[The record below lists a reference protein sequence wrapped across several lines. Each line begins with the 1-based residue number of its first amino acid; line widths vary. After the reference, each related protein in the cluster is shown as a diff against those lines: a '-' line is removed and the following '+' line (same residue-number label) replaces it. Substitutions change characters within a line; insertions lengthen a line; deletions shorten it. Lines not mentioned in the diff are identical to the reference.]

1 MTCRDRTSEFLR
13 IVEEERLKKPGTG
26 LAQGGRPKPMARRSE
41 FMNIA
46 KAIGVDISNTFAKL
60 EKLTILAKKKSL
72 FDDRPVEI
80 QDLTYIIKQVSGD

>member
-1 MTCRDRTSEFLR
+1 MIL
-13 IVEEERLKKPGTG
+13 VHLV
-26 LAQGGRPKPMARRSE
+26 
-41 FMNIA
+41 
-46 KAIGVDISNTFAKL
+46 GVDISNTFAKL